1 MAKITTDN
9 KFRIILSFM
18 VLSVLFVVLIFRT
31 AWIQIVRSDYYTQKA
46 VSQQMSDIPLDAKR
60 GSIYDRNGKELATS
74 ATCYSVWIRPNEIR
88 KDYNTDQKQDE
99 LAGKLAVILEKNAE
113 DLEKQFNSKSNL
125 LQIAKYRSKSDCDKL
140 RELEI
145 TGLQIVKSTKRY
157 YPLDSTASRLLG
169 SVSDDNEGRT
179 GIEAQ
184 FDAYLSGVSGRWI
197 KDTDVNGNPLAYGN
211 KKFYKA
217 KDGYNLTLTIDEVIQ
232 YYTEQAVKKS
242 RKKTGADKVM
252 CLVMDPKTGDI
263 LAMATNPGFNP
274 NDATEPIS
282 KKEKARFRKLSAEKQ
297 SEYLSRMWKNP
308 VVSDLYEPGSTFK
321 LITTS
326 SALEEGVTKPTSV
339 YYDPGVTNINGT
351 RIHCSENRVH
361 GRQTLAEAVG
371 NSCNYVQIKL
381 ALGLGKGKYYN
392 YLEMFG
398 ITDKTNVDLPAETTA
413 MIKDKNNLLKI
424 DLATMGYGQGIAVT
438 PIQLLTAV
446 CSIGNDGIM
455 MKPRIVKNMTD
466 SDGKVV
472 KEYRTEKIRKVI
484 SSKTASE
491 MKKIME
497 YVVTDGGG
505 TRAKIAG
512 YRIGGKTGTANK
524 IRKNGGYSGKTV
536 ASFIGMAPMDD
547 PRMAVLVVV
556 DNPKKG
562 KYGGVVAAPVAK
574 EIMQDVFA
582 YLDVRPKY
590 TKSEKADRENHITQV
605 PDVTRKSSGEAIA
618 LIAAKN
624 LKYKIVPKT
633 KTKKSFKVVDQY
645 PKPGKV
651 VSTGKTV
658 YIYRK

>member
-1 MAKITTDN
+1 MAKITMDN
-9 KFRIILSFM
+9 QFRIIVSFI
-18 VLSVLFVVLIFRT
+18 VLCVLFVALVFRT
-31 AWIQIVRSDYYTQKA
+31 AWIQIVRSDYYSQKA

-60 GSIYDRNGKELATS
+60 GSIYDRNGKEMATS
-74 ATCYSVWIRPNEIR
+74 ATCYSVWIRPKEIR
-88 KDYNTDQKQDE
+88 MDYNTDEKRDE
-99 LAGKLAVILEKNAE
+99 LASKLAVILNKDAAVL
-113 DLEKQFNSKSNL
+113 DKQFSSRSNL
-125 LQIAKYRSKSDCDKL
+125 IQIAKYQSKSDCDKL
-140 RELEI
+140 REQKI
-145 TGLQIVKSTKRY
+145 TGLQIVKSTRRY
-157 YPLDSTASRLLG
+157 YPLGSTASRLLG
-169 SVSDDNEGRT
+169 SVSDENEGRT
-179 GIEAQ
+179 GIEAHY
-184 FDAYLSGVSGRWI
+184 DAYLSGVSGRWI
-197 KDTDVNGNPLAYGN
+197 KDTDVNGNALAYGN
-211 KKFYKA
+211 KKLYKA

-232 YYTEQAVKKS
+232 HYTEKAVNES
-242 RKKTGADKVM
+242 LKKTDADKVM

-274 NDATEPIS
+274 NDATEPVS
-282 KKEKARFRKLSAEKQ
+282 KKEKTRFKKLSSEKQ
-297 SEYLSRMWKNP
+297 SEYLSSMWKNP

-326 SALEEGVTKPTSV
+326 SALEEGVTKPSSV

-351 RIHCSENRVH
+351 RIHCSENRAH

-381 ALGLGKGKYYN
+381 ALGLGKNKYYN

-398 ITDKTNVDLPAETTA
+398 ITDKTNVGLPAETTA
-413 MIKDKNNLLKI
+413 MVKNKKDLMKI

-446 CSIGNDGIM
+446 CSIGNDGVM

-524 IRKNGGYSGKTV
+524 IKKNGGYSGKTV

-547 PRMAVLVVV
+547 PQMAVLVVV

-562 KYGGVVAAPVAK
+562 KFGGVVAAPVAK
-574 EIMQDVFA
+574 KIMQNTFA
-582 YLDVRPKY
+582 YLDIKPKY

-605 PDVTRKSSGEAIA
+605 PDVTGKRSGEAIA

-624 LKYKIVPKT
+624 LKYKIMPKT
-633 KTKKSFKVVDQY
+633 RSKKSFRVVDQY
-645 PKPGKV
+645 PKAGKV